1 MENINKRNKKGFTL
15 IELIIV
21 LAILGLILA
30 IAVPNYMAVHAKAT
44 ETADTREAELLAD
57 FMKRSLSDGS
67 LVIENKK
74 LYGVTPVYNND
85 DEITGFKKYSFVGTG
100 RSFDKAFVPLDYEE
114 APGPEDPDA
123 GNGRSNSDLQRYMFE
138 VLDGKVNIWIG
149 SKNNKT
155 YLAEFSY

>member
-1 MENINKRNKKGFTL
+1 MENIKKRNKKGFTL
-15 IELIIV
+15 IELIVV

-30 IAVPNYMAVHAKAT
+30 IAVPNYMSVQAKAT

-67 LVIENKK
+67 LIIENKK
-74 LYGVTPVYNND
+74 LYGVTPIYNND
-85 DEITGFKKYSFVGTG
+85 DEITGFKKQRFSGTG

-123 GNGRSNSDLQRYMFE
+123 GNDRSNSDLQRYMFE
-138 VLDGKVNIWIG
+138 VVDGKVKIWVG
-149 SKNNKT
+149 SNNNKV